1 MTHTPAVPTVPVGL
15 EPLADGRQSAPAA
28 QRNQAPL
35 LQQLTPWLRP
45 GSRVLELASGT
56 GEHAVAFNQACPGL
70 HWQPTDIAP
79 ERLQSIAA
87 WTAAAQLGHAIA
99 PPLYLDVGQQP
110 WPVPAAQWDGV
121 LAINLLHVMPAEHL
135 PALFAGVRAALQPA
149 GWWRVYGPFHQG
161 AEWFSEGNRAFHA
174 QLQALHPSLGLRDLA
189 ELAALARAA
198 GFGAMQVQ
206 PMPANNQLLCWRVA
220 EHG

>member
-79 ERLQSIAA
+79 ERLQSMRLGRRRRSWPRHRPAA
-87 WTAAAQLGHAIA
+87 LFGCGPAALASTRRAVGRGAGHQPTACDARRAPARAVCRRARRLAASGLVEGVRPVSPGGGMVLRGQPGVSCAAASPA
-99 PPLYLDVGQQP
+99 PQP
-110 WPVPAAQWDGV
+110 RPA
-121 LAINLLHVMPAEHL
+121 
-135 PALFAGVRAALQPA
+135 
-149 GWWRVYGPFHQG
+149 
-161 AEWFSEGNRAFHA
+161 
-174 QLQALHPSLGLRDLA
+174 DLA